1 MGLQR
6 GARGADVRAL
16 QQNLVALG
24 LLASASEVDGIYGP
38 KTEGAVHAFQ
48 LRQGLTPT
56 GEATD
61 ETLAAIARAASPASM
76 KDFLSDVLDP
86 FAPKPAAAPPDAPA
100 PPPPLAAPSAT
111 PTAPPRPFGA
121 AGPPAAPPAAPP
133 SPWRYALWG
142 GVVILGS
149 ALGLAV
155 ASLLKGGGRRG

>member
-16 QQNLVALG
+16 QKNLVALG
-24 LLASASEVDGIYGP
+24 LLAGASEVDGIYGP

-61 ETLAAIARAASPASM
+61 ETLAAIARAASLASM

-86 FAPKPAAAPPDAPA
+86 LAPKPAAAPPDAPA
-100 PPPPLAAPSAT
+100 PPSPPPSAPPPAPS
-111 PTAPPRPFGA
+111 PRPSA
-121 AGPPAAPPAAPP
+121 PPPAAPAAPP

-155 ASLLKGGGRRG
+155 ASLLTGGGRRGR